1 VNGDHDSLRSVVQNL
16 LENSLKY
23 SRAGTTVQVHL
34 EDAPDRAVLRVKD
47 QGIGISGSDLKHIF
61 DKFYRAGDEMTRK
74 TKGSGLG
81 LAIVKQI
88 LDSHRAQVKVNSR
101 LNEGTEMIIT
111 FAKGARHA

>member
-1 VNGDHDSLRSVVQNL
+1 MTTNTQEVTPTTATHRMRRALAFARPERRSVVAIL
-16 LENSLKY
+16 FFTLIL
-23 SRAGTTVQVHL
+23 A
-34 EDAPDRAVLRVKD
+34 AVNAAEPL
-47 QGIGISGSDLKHIF
+47 ILKHIF